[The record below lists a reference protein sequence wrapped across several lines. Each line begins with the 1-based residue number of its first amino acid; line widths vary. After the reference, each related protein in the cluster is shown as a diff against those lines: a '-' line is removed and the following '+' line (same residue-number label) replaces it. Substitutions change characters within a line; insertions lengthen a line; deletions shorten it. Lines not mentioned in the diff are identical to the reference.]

1 MVALASGGILGVF
14 LAVPVAGVASVVVQY
29 AQNRP
34 APDTPLTEAPAT
46 AG

>member
-1 MVALASGGILGVF
+1 VF
-14 LAVPVAGVASVVVQY
+14 LAVPVAGVASVIVQY

-34 APDTPLTEAPAT
+34 APDTPLTEEPAA